1 MPAVKQGKQPKASAV
16 KAAAKAPKI
25 TVEKDGSLLR
35 LVKVKASSLKEIP
48 PPVILTAAKPESEE
62 KNVIQTHIDFSV
74 GDPDG
79 PQIVRSKSEGSLL
92 DIPDAP
98 DQRRRIKSSVPRLST
113 SGSENFSPNSQR
125 PTTSHFSHVENTS
138 HAKVKEE
145 ENEKEKEEK
154 PIFKTSKQITKIK
167 DDVAEKEKMDRI
179 IGARHGES
187 IAVVKPHDRQEHV
200 STTTANAAAPIQQP
214 KQLEK
219 AAPTAPL
226 TATATA
232 AAKDIPA
239 QKRRT
244 TALNPSLS
252 KSSKQL
258 EHTKL
263 FPIVLERELEMVAN
277 AYFESPFLEL
287 KENAS
292 FKELEPE
299 NETPQNRLDRL
310 RRNFEKAQRLYEAE
324 MRSLAIPYTTTIKQE
339 NMSTQAQ
346 LNGNST
352 SDPSVMKDTLKESLI
367 VKYPQT
373 NATHG
378 QKIAQYPPKNPDPAF
393 IPHQQQQPLQQLPQ
407 QQQQQQQT
415 EPQAPPSSYLQQF
428 LSKKQQSFS
437 TDPEAVVK
445 LNRLAKAKEHK
456 GGLNTPEIPR
466 FIMEECVEPEGAG
479 RHNTHQQGY
488 AARKTNIVAAKSGFR
503 SISEPSLEHHHKQE
517 HVDKHNQSKNPKPLL
532 KESSSPRISATTN
545 PVRSP
550 SADHRSPTFK
560 TSKPSAGRRIAF
572 ASSKT
577 NISQSVPQLSRKG
590 GTDTVT
596 STGSAPIRLPK
607 ISSKSALSAAQKSQN
622 AVASKSNGE
631 NQLVQ
636 AQYQWLMQQAAA
648 AGATA
653 SMKGNQLF
661 GNQTSGKQKPIGGK
675 IPGGQAAASG
685 GYTMPTNFVPAK
697 FRLTQVPVMT
707 MKPVIVIETTGQP
720 AGTYLDGLTTFI
732 SMDAAAGGSN
742 RKMIPGPPSQ
752 KRNRVR
758 K

>member
-1 MPAVKQGKQPKASAV
+1 MVKQGKQPKASAV

-25 TVEKDGSLLR
+25 TVEKNGSLLR

-48 PPVILTAAKPESEE
+48 PPVIPAAAKLESDET
-62 KNVIQTHIDFSV
+62 NVIQTHVDFSV
-74 GDPDG
+74 DDPDAL
-79 PQIVRSKSEGSLL
+79 QRVRSKSEGSLL
-92 DIPDAP
+92 EITDAP
-98 DQRRRIKSSVPRLST
+98 NQRHRIKSSVPRLST
-113 SGSENFSPNSQR
+113 SENLSPNPQR
-125 PTTSHFSHVENTS
+125 PTTSHVSHFESAS

-145 ENEKEKEEK
+145 ENLKEKEEPHEK
-154 PIFKTSKQITKIK
+154 PIFKASKHITKIK
-167 DDVAEKEKMDRI
+167 EDVTEKEKMDCI
-179 IGARHGES
+179 IVARHGES
-187 IAVVKPHDRQEHV
+187 TSVVKPNDRQEHFRA
-200 STTTANAAAPIQQP
+200 TTANVAAPIQQP

-219 AAPTAPL
+219 PAPIAPL
-226 TATATA
+226 TGTATAT
-232 AAKDIPA
+232 AKDIPA

-263 FPIVLERELEMVAN
+263 FPIVLERELEM
-277 AYFESPFLEL
+277 
-287 KENAS
+287 
-292 FKELEPE
+292 ELEPE
-299 NETPQNRLDRL
+299 NETPENRLDRL

-367 VKYPQT
+367 VKYPQP
-373 NATHG
+373 NAAHD

-393 IPHQQQQPLQQLPQ
+393 IPHQQQPLQQQTL

-479 RHNTHQQGY
+479 RHNTHHQGY
-488 AARKTNIVAAKSGFR
+488 AARKPNIVAAKSGFR
-503 SISEPSLEHHHKQE
+503 SNSEPSLQHHHKQE

-560 TSKPSAGRRIAF
+560 TSKPSSGRRIAF

-577 NISQSVPQLSRKG
+577 NVSQSVPQLSRKG
-590 GTDTVT
+590 GTATVT
-596 STGSAPIRLPK
+596 STAGAPIRLPK

-622 AVASKSNGE
+622 VVASKSNGE

-648 AGATA
+648 AGANA
-653 SMKGNQLF
+653 SMKGNQMF
-661 GNQTSGKQKPIGGK
+661 GNLTSGKQKPTGGK
-675 IPGGQAAASG
+675 GPGGQAAASG

-697 FRLTQVPVMT
+697 FRLTQV
-707 MKPVIVIETTGQP
+707 
-720 AGTYLDGLTTFI
+720 
-732 SMDAAAGGSN
+732 
-742 RKMIPGPPSQ
+742 
-752 KRNRVR
+752 
-758 K
+758 

>member
-16 KAAAKAPKI
+16 KAALKAPKI

-48 PPVILTAAKPESEE
+48 PPVILAGAKTESEGM
-62 KNVIQTHIDFSV
+62 NVIETQVDFSV
-74 GDPDG
+74 GDPDV
-79 PQIVRSKSEGSLL
+79 PQRVRSKSEGSLL
-92 DIPDAP
+92 EIPDAP
-98 DQRRRIKSSVPRLST
+98 NQRRRIKSSVPRLST
-113 SGSENFSPNSQR
+113 TASNASENGIPNPQR
-125 PTTSHFSHVENTS
+125 PTTSHFSHAENTS
-138 HAKVKEE
+138 HP
-145 ENEKEKEEK
+145 NEKEEPHGK

-167 DDVAEKEKMDRI
+167 DDVTEKEKMDRI

-187 IAVVKPHDRQEHV
+187 TAVVKPHDRQEHV
-200 STTTANAAAPIQQP
+200 SATTANAVAPIQQ

-219 AAPTAPL
+219 PAPPAPATTTATT

-232 AAKDIPA
+232 KNIPA

-244 TALNPSLS
+244 TEVNPLLS

-263 FPIVLERELEMVAN
+263 FPIVLERELEM
-277 AYFESPFLEL
+277 
-287 KENAS
+287 
-292 FKELEPE
+292 ELEPE
-299 NETPQNRLDRL
+299 NETPENRLDRL

-339 NMSTQAQ
+339 NMSTHAQ
-346 LNGNST
+346 LNGNSI
-352 SDPSVMKDTLKESLI
+352 SDPPVMKHTLKESLI

-373 NATHG
+373 NAAHD
-378 QKIAQYPPKNPDPAF
+378 QKVAQYPPKSPDPAF
-393 IPHQQQQPLQQLPQ
+393 IPQHQQQPLQQLPLQ
-407 QQQQQQQT
+407 QQQQQQA

-466 FIMEECVEPEGAG
+466 FIMEECVEPEGTG
-479 RHNTHQQGY
+479 RHNAHQQGY
-488 AARKTNIVAAKSGFR
+488 ATRKPNIVASKSGFR
-503 SISEPSLEHHHKQE
+503 SISEPSLLHHHKQE
-517 HVDKHNQSKNPKPLL
+517 HIDKHNHSKNPKPVLN
-532 KESSSPRISATTN
+532 ESSSPRISAAAN
-545 PVRSP
+545 SVRSP
-550 SADHRSPTFK
+550 SRADHRSPNFK

-577 NISQSVPQLSRKG
+577 NVSQSVPQLSRKG
-590 GTDTVT
+590 GTDTLASAGV
-596 STGSAPIRLPK
+596 APIRLPK
-607 ISSKSALSAAQKSQN
+607 ISLSPAQKSQSI
-622 AVASKSNGE
+622 VASKSNGE

-648 AGATA
+648 AGANP
-653 SMKGNQLF
+653 SMKGNQVF
-661 GNQTSGKQKPIGGK
+661 GNLTSGKQKPTGGK
-675 IPGGQAAASG
+675 MPGGQAAGSG
-685 GYTMPTNFVPAK
+685 GYTMPANFVPAK

-732 SMDAAAGGSN
+732 SMDAVAGGSN

>member
-48 PPVILTAAKPESEE
+48 PPVIIAAAKLEPEET
-62 KNVIQTHIDFSV
+62 NVIQTHVDFSAS
-74 GDPDG
+74 DSDG
-79 PQIVRSKSEGSLL
+79 PQRVRSKSEGSLL
-92 DIPDAP
+92 EIPDAP
-98 DQRRRIKSSVPRLST
+98 NQRRRIQSTVPRLST
-113 SGSENFSPNSQR
+113 SGSEKFSPNPQR
-125 PTTSHFSHVENTS
+125 PTTSHFSHIENAS

-145 ENEKEKEEK
+145 ENIKEKEEPHEK
-154 PIFKTSKQITKIK
+154 PFFKTSKQITKIK
-167 DDVAEKEKMDRI
+167 DDVTEREKMDRI
-179 IGARHGES
+179 NGARHGES
-187 IAVVKPHDRQEHV
+187 TTVVKPHERQEHV
-200 STTTANAAAPIQQP
+200 IATTANAAAPIQQP
-214 KQLEK
+214 NQLEK
-219 AAPTAPL
+219 PAPL
-226 TATATA
+226 APATTTATTSATATVTA
-232 AAKDIPA
+232 TTKDIPA

-263 FPIVLERELEMVAN
+263 FPIVLEREREM
-277 AYFESPFLEL
+277 
-287 KENAS
+287 
-292 FKELEPE
+292 ELEPE
-299 NETPQNRLDRL
+299 NETPENRLDRL

-324 MRSLAIPYTTTIKQE
+324 MRSLAIPYSTTIKQE
-339 NMSTQAQ
+339 NVSRQAQ
-346 LNGNST
+346 LNGNSN
-352 SDPSVMKDTLKESLI
+352 SDPPVMKDTLKESLI

-373 NATHG
+373 NAAHN
-378 QKIAQYPPKNPDPAF
+378 QKTAQYPPKNPDPPFTPA
-393 IPHQQQQPLQQLPQ
+393 QQQQPLQQLPLQ
-407 QQQQQQQT
+407 PQQQQQT

-428 LSKKQQSFS
+428 LSKQQQSFS

-466 FIMEECVEPEGAG
+466 FIMEECVEPEGIG
-479 RHNTHQQGY
+479 RHNAHQQGY
-488 AARKTNIVAAKSGFR
+488 AARKPNIVAAKSGFR
-503 SISEPSLEHHHKQE
+503 SISEPSLQHHHKQE
-517 HVDKHNQSKNPKPLL
+517 HADKHNHSKNPKPLL
-532 KESSSPRISATTN
+532 KESSSPRISATAN

-550 SADHRSPTFK
+550 SSADHRSPNFK
-560 TSKPSAGRRIAF
+560 TTKPSAGRRIAF

-577 NISQSVPQLSRKG
+577 NVSQSVPQLSRKG
-590 GTDTVT
+590 GTDTLA
-596 STGSAPIRLPK
+596 STGGAPIRLPK
-607 ISSKSALSAAQKSQN
+607 ISSKSTLSAAQKSQSI
-622 AVASKSNGE
+622 VASKSNGD

-648 AGATA
+648 AGANT
-653 SMKGNQLF
+653 SMKGNQMF
-661 GNQTSGKQKPIGGK
+661 GNLTSGKQKPSAGK
-675 IPGGQAAASG
+675 IPGGQGAASG
-685 GYTMPTNFVPAK
+685 GYTMPTNLVPAK
-697 FRLTQVPVMT
+697 FRLTQVPIMT

-732 SMDAAAGGSN
+732 SMDAAAGGTH